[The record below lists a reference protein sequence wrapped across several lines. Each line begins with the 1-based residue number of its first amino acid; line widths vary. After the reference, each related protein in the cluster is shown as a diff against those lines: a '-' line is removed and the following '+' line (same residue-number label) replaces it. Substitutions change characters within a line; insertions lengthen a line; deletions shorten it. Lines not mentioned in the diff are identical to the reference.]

1 MREIRRRTWVAVLV
15 ILMISL
21 PIFSV
26 AGASSPFSLKM
37 ELSEVK
43 GETALV
49 CFRNFWATEK
59 LNDYTKIQGVSFSP
73 FLLYEGKIGVIP
85 KPPIGILYGFGNDK
99 ARRGK
104 GALDI
109 FYTGVFL
116 DVPIKSVNLLVD
128 LGTMRVDSQLKNLI
142 FSVDFGALNAYLDV
156 GKSRFVLRSLMI
168 RPGLAL
174 DYYINVASGL
184 NLEIG
189 IDYTYLRSNN
199 WKTLKGGDLPE
210 PEFDISGWS
219 GKVGIRL
226 PW

>member
-1 MREIRRRTWVAVLV
+1 MRERRRRIWVAVLV
-15 ILMISL
+15 MLMISL

-37 ELSEVK
+37 ELAEVEK
-43 GETALV
+43 ETALV

-59 LNDYTKIQGVSFSP
+59 INDYTKIQGVSFSP

-85 KPPIGILYGFGNDK
+85 RPPVGILYGFGNEK
-99 ARRGK
+99 VRRGE

-116 DVPIKSVNLLVD
+116 DVPIKSVNLLVGLDSMKVDAQGKNLNFSLD
-128 LGTMRVDSQLKNLI
+128 LGS
-142 FSVDFGALNAYLDV
+142 LNAYLDM
-156 GKSRFVLRSLMI
+156 GENRFVLESLMI

-174 DYYINVASGL
+174 EINVASGL

-189 IDYTYLRSNN
+189 IDYTYVRSNN